1 MTLRSF
7 AALRMTDGF
16 EVRAGGA
23 ASCQASRSGT
33 ACRAPTVEV
42 LTVYIRRNRAADAQW
57 LKLQRKEL
65 VTARLKSCFD
75 VREFSGIAGACGWP
89 SQAAL
94 KRICGAVN
102 NHERLCA
109 REDGAKPSPPRD
121 CKAEIFGACHCSEL

>member
-1 MTLRSF
+1 MGSIVPT
-7 AALRMTDGF
+7 
-16 EVRAGGA
+16 
-23 ASCQASRSGT
+23 SRSGT

-42 LTVYIRRNRAADAQW
+42 LTVYIRRNRAADPQR
-57 LKLQRKEL
+57 LKPQRKEL
-65 VTARLKSCFD
+65 VTARLKSCPD
-75 VREFSGIAGACGWP
+75 VREFSGIAGAGGWP

>member
-42 LTVYIRRNRAADAQW
+42 LTVYIRRNRAADPQR
-57 LKLQRKEL
+57 LKPQRKEL

-94 KRICGAVN
+94 KQILWR
-102 NHERLCA
+102 RQQS
-109 REDGAKPSPPRD
+109 RETLRKGRR
-121 CKAEIFGACHCSEL
+121 CKAVAAARL